1 VAGWL
6 WHIELGGAYSA
17 GEEIPMFGMRRR
29 AFITLLGGAAA
40 WAQQP
45 GMPVI
50 EFIYGVARFG
60 CGGQKK
66 QGFIAHYAH

>member
-1 VAGWL
+1 
-6 WHIELGGAYSA
+6 
-17 GEEIPMFGMRRR
+17 M
-29 AFITLLGGAAA
+29 TLLSGAAATWPFAA

-50 EFIYGVARFG
+50 EFIYGVAQFG

-66 QGFIAHYAH
+66 QGFVAHYAH